1 MNGCGCPV
9 PRPRQPNPN
18 FPTRDKSCSA
28 CGKLINQS
36 FVSSDER
43 FDEFFDQLMQLPG
56 TDPGFVEHCRDRET
70 RGRDVFGLLYLDRDN
85 PREAMEE
92 ACDLAI
98 YCYLHILR
106 KRREGVEVDRT
117 QVLEAAQLAAKA
129 WSILG
134 RM

>member
-1 MNGCGCPV
+1 
-9 PRPRQPNPN
+9 
-18 FPTRDKSCSA
+18 
-28 CGKLINQS
+28 
-36 FVSSDER
+36 
-43 FDEFFDQLMQLPG
+43 MQLPG
-56 TDPGFVEHCRDRET
+56 TDPGFVEHCRARET